1 MMLAGDEG
9 EEGLGI
15 ISNDLKFR
23 QRNACLRRE
32 EIGSTFFEA
41 REYRGRGVN
50 QRWRRNSFLRSL
62 QDESSIIR
70 ILRIS
75 SISRI
80 YVRFRIHDRGSRAES
95 NNFCVSLRRGEFL
108 FEREYLPPREK
119 SHVST

>member
-80 YVRFRIHDRGSRAES
+80 YVRFRIHDRETRAES

>member
-9 EEGLGI
+9 KEGLGI

-75 SISRI
+75 FISRI
-80 YVRFRIHDRGSRAES
+80 YVRFRIHDRRTRAES

>member
-50 QRWRRNSFLRSL
+50 QRWRRNSFL

-80 YVRFRIHDRGSRAES
+80 YVCFRIHDRGIRAES